1 MPLYVPHSDADVYL
15 DETNGQRAQLAES
28 KVGGAAEAFVTLTRE
43 AQVWFPRY
51 ILVPTIPLCILVL
64 TIPLYLSRVLRSAVV
79 LPALACKHLPTR
91 PRPCPVLI
99 TTPSES
105 ATLRLRILSA
115 SQELNVYL

>member
-1 MPLYVPHSDADVYL
+1 MPLYAPHSDADVYL

-43 AQVWFPRY
+43 AQVWF
-51 ILVPTIPLCILVL
+51 PLCILVL